1 MRRKLLVAS
10 ALLSMIG
17 LSAQAPNM
25 EDKVNI
31 TAPAVGAVSEAVESN
46 SPEKGDALQSRS
58 ENGVGEIIGHTT
70 YDLQTN
76 SANPDRIRV
85 DADGNVQVTW
95 TGSTGTDAPS
105 YADRGSFYRYF
116 DAASGEWT
124 EEPTVR
130 MEGNTRTGWP
140 VNDFLGN
147 GGEIVIAHNPTEGDY
162 NLVSMTRGTQGTGD
176 WTGPTAI
183 SNTGIWPR
191 IATSGDNVFVI
202 YTHTNGEENED
213 NYTMMAKSSD
223 NGATWDYTDVVLPG
237 VSPENGYIT
246 MSSDAYAIDAQD
258 STIAIVSGG
267 TFNNI
272 VLWKS
277 TDMGDTWETTTV
289 MDIGLEAFDGSTV
302 TSLTDIDGDGV
313 GDTINSH
320 DGAYEMLIDETGN
333 VHIWAGKYAFLD
345 DDATTYGVYFP
356 YNVGLMYWNETMG
369 ENAIQDIE
377 PAFMRD
383 MNGNGTLDVGASLPR
398 YGASLVSMAAA
409 SWDEATSTPYVLFT
423 MPVENSDLEGDPS
436 DPTAESYRDIYGVVG
451 GAITYDT
458 TWEVTTITESLDITN
473 DTTVT
478 NDTTIDST
486 LIIDTTI
493 TMDTVYSADTTIAND
508 TTVYDTLVVEG
519 DSSFDTTIVT
529 IDTTI
534 AFTVTID
541 TTIALDT
548 MVTDDTTIAFT
559 VTNDTTIDSTLSV
572 EVITMDTMITS
583 DTTVMMDT
591 TTSMDTF
598 EVNGFAW
605 SEAVNLTNTA
615 LRQFENVY
623 PNVADRTHDGKVHV
637 WWQRDDEPGHAL
649 ENDAPDDPR
658 TNDIIYHAFEL
669 ADFEVGAP
677 TPEFSDTAI
686 SCSRVIFT
694 NESTGEIWETT
705 WDFGDGFAS
714 TDINPGHTFL
724 DTVPGTYEVCL
735 TVYNPWGEATKCKDV
750 EMNCLSVEDIYSN
763 ENINIYPNP
772 SNGLL
777 NIDIN
782 IANGNDVTV
791 EVLDLLGSV
800 VYFKNLNN
808 TSAQSL
814 DVDLSNETNGV
825 YFVKVKINE
834 DVFTSKVTLTK

>member
-1 MRRKLLVAS
+1 
-10 ALLSMIG
+10 
-17 LSAQAPNM
+17 
-25 EDKVNI
+25 
-31 TAPAVGAVSEAVESN
+31 
-46 SPEKGDALQSRS
+46 
-58 ENGVGEIIGHTT
+58 
-70 YDLQTN
+70 
-76 SANPDRIRV
+76 
-85 DADGNVQVTW
+85 
-95 TGSTGTDAPS
+95 
-105 YADRGSFYRYF
+105 
-116 DAASGEWT
+116 
-124 EEPTVR
+124 
-130 MEGNTRTGWP
+130 
-140 VNDFLGN
+140 
-147 GGEIVIAHNPTEGDY
+147 
-162 NLVSMTRGTQGTGD
+162 
-176 WTGPTAI
+176 
-183 SNTGIWPR
+183 
-191 IATSGDNVFVI
+191 
-202 YTHTNGEENED
+202 
-213 NYTMMAKSSD
+213 
-223 NGATWDYTDVVLPG
+223 
-237 VSPENGYIT
+237 

-277 TDMGDTWETTTV
+277 IDMGETWETTTV

-345 DDATTYGVYFP
+345 DDATTFGVYFP

-493 TMDTVYSADTTIAND
+493 TMDTVYSADTTITND

-534 AFTVTID
+534 A
-541 TTIALDT
+541 LDT
-548 MVTDDTTIAFT
+548 L

-572 EVITMDTMITS
+572 EVITMDTMITM

-677 TPEFSDTAI
+677 TPAFSDTAI

-750 EMNCLSVEDIYSN
+750 VMNCLSVEDIFSN

-791 EVLDLLGSV
+791 EVVDLLGSV

>member
-25 EDKVNI
+25 GDKVNI
-31 TAPAVGAVSEAVESN
+31 TAPAVGTVSEAVKSN

-147 GGEIVIAHNPTEGDY
+147 GGEIVIAHNPTAGDY
-162 NLVSMTRGTQGTGD
+162 NLVSMIRGTQGTGD

-213 NYTMMAKSSD
+213 NYTMMAMSSD

-237 VSPENGYIT
+237 VSAENGYIT

-277 TDMGDTWETTTV
+277 TDMGETWETTTV
-289 MDIGLEAFDGSTV
+289 MDIGLDAFDGSTV

-320 DGAYEMLIDETGN
+320 DGAFEMLIDETGN
-333 VHIWAGKYAFLD
+333 VHIWAGKYSFLD

-369 ENAIQDIE
+369 ENTIQDIE

-383 MNGNGTLDVGASLPR
+383 MNGNGTLDIGASLPR
-398 YGASLVSMAAA
+398 YGASLISMAAA
-409 SWDEATSTPYVLFT
+409 SWDEATSAPYVLFT

-436 DPTAESYRDIYGVVG
+436 DPTAESYRDIYGIVG

-478 NDTTIDST
+478 NDTTNIDT
-486 LIIDTTI
+486 LIIDTII
-493 TMDTVYSADTTIAND
+493 TMDTVYFADTTIAND
-508 TTVYDTLVVEG
+508 TAVYDTLVIDTIVIEG
-519 DSSFDTTIVT
+519 DSAIVTTGTIIDSDTT
-529 IDTTI
+529 
-534 AFTVTID
+534 F
-541 TTIALDT
+541 
-548 MVTDDTTIAFT
+548 
-559 VTNDTTIDSTLSV
+559 
-572 EVITMDTMITS
+572 EVITSNTVITI

-677 TPEFSDTAI
+677 TPAFSDTAI

-735 TVYNPWGEATKCKDV
+735 TVYNPWGEATECKDV
-750 EMNCLSVEDIYSN
+750 VMNCLSVEDIYSN

-791 EVLDLLGSV
+791 EVVDLLGSV

-834 DVFTSKVTLTK
+834 EVYTSKVTLTK